1 MLLDFISL
9 VYPHNCLACGDLL
22 ISKELQI
29 CTLCRHK
36 LPKTGFHL
44 EKDNPVSK
52 IFWGRVDIFS
62 AASYLF
68 FQKGGTVQSLLH
80 HLKYKGNKEIG
91 KELGKMYGS
100 ELKTSD
106 LFNTADLIL
115 PVPLHPSKKRKRGY
129 NQSEMICEGLS
140 KGMDVECRSDLLVR
154 EVATD
159 SQTRKSRFMRWKN
172 VESIFSIKDEKV
184 IAGKHILL
192 VDDIIT
198 TGSTIES
205 SAQNILQVEGTKV
218 SVVSLAV
225 TVGK

>member
-22 ISKELQI
+22 ISKESQI
-29 CTLCRHK
+29 CILCRHK

-44 EKDNPVSK
+44 EKENPVSK
-52 IFWGRVDIFS
+52 IFWGRVNLFS
-62 AASYLF
+62 ASSYLF
-68 FQKGGTVQSLLH
+68 FQKGGTVQSLIH
-80 HLKYKGNKEIG
+80 QLKYKGNKEIG
-91 KELGKMYGS
+91 KELGKMYGI
-100 ELKTSD
+100 ELKTSE
-106 LFNTADLIL
+106 LFNTVDLIL
-115 PVPLHPSKKRKRGY
+115 PVPLHPTKKRKRGY

-140 KGMDVECRSDLLVR
+140 KGMNAEWRPDLLVR

-159 SQTRKSRFMRWKN
+159 SQTKKSRFMRWKN
-172 VESIFSIKDEKV
+172 VESIFTVKDEKA

-205 SAQNILQVEGTKV
+205 SAHCLLQTEDTKV
-218 SVVSLAV
+218 SAASLAF
-225 TVGK
+225 TAK